1 MSKVDR
7 VLSQLVLALFGVAMA
22 LLAMEELCEW
32 LAMERLSKGARS
44 LEGKPLVALFERQPV
59 LPDRIVF
66 DSLRPDSIV
75 FSYDEWRWWRKRYPA
90 MEVISTRGSVV
101 GVRETTGRTG
111 GLNALD

>member
-32 LAMERLSKGARS
+32 LAMEGLSKGARS
-44 LEGKPLVALFERQPV
+44 LEGKPFVALLERQPV

-66 DSLRPDSIV
+66 DSLHPTSV
-75 FSYDEWRWWRKRYPA
+75 MFSYDEWRWWWKRDPA
-90 MEVISTRGSVV
+90 MEIISSHGLVV
-101 GVRETTGRTG
+101 GARKG
-111 GLNALD
+111 G